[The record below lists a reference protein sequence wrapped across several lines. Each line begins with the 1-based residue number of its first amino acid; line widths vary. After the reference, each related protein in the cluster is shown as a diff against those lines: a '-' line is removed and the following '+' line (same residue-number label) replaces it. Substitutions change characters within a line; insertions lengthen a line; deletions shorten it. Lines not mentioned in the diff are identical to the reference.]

1 MDPLDSSKFSLYAK
15 PTGWAKGGDP
25 LIFAHELG
33 HIFGCNHDRAQ
44 ERGGLVG
51 ESNYGYIMKGS
62 ATKGFNGKI
71 TIMAYQ
77 NGPYTI
83 RIPRFSDNARVE
95 NADYRV
101 GDHRN
106 DNQDRIRMSAPI
118 LAARGDESSQ
128 CAAIGKCVCIDLCS
142 IHFHNQLNQR
152 VAARVARAAVSCS
165 PRSPTRQQS
174 RPAPA
179 PSTVVGWLWLCFQ
192 YLCQNL
198 E

>member
-1 MDPLDSSKFSLYAK
+1 MKAYVRKFLASQADGGLTHGYAWIGVVDPLDSSKFSLYAK

-44 ERGGLVG
+44 ERGGLAG

-62 ATKGFNGKI
+62 ATKGFNGKL

-128 CAAIGKCVCIDLCS
+128 CTAIGKCVCIDLCKLQ
-142 IHFHNQLNQR
+142 HLAN
-152 VAARVARAAVSCS
+152 
-165 PRSPTRQQS
+165 
-174 RPAPA
+174 
-179 PSTVVGWLWLCFQ
+179 
-192 YLCQNL
+192 
-198 E
+198 